1 MARKFFKISS
11 NSNLFRLELKKLQSE
26 INILQKKTNSFAFKD
41 FVLLFANLFN
51 LYILYTLNGLT
62 DKFTKQ
68 LAQIGDIFLDK
79 YFLRV
84 NQMVLESKVETV
96 QSLEQ
101 PISAGG
107 EEQALTF
114 WSKCTETFLSP
125 SVYYP
130 TLITIALL
138 GVCFFYYVNRSGS
151 GSAGVASA
159 DSINGTDMTQLVNL
173 SNSSLINASS
183 DLVLSDKNLSSTV
196 SQNPSFFGD
205 GFFGF
210 FGNEF
215 FATVEKSTF
224 DVIVRRNASG
234 EVFTEI
240 VDSAKDTSA
249 LCSSENIDVSA
260 IVRALDAKMKED
272 PTFGG
277 DISGFFH

>member
-11 NSNLFRLELKKLQSE
+11 NSNLSRLELRKLQSE
-26 INILQKKTNSFAFKD
+26 INLLQKKTNSFAIKD
-41 FVLLFANLFN
+41 YILLASNIFN
-51 LYILYTLNGLT
+51 LYILYSLNALT
-62 DKFTKQ
+62 EKFSQNLIT
-68 LAQIGDIFLDK
+68 IGDVLLDK
-79 YFLRV
+79 YFFKV
-84 NQMVLESKVETV
+84 NQMVLESKVETG
-96 QSLEQ
+96 QPLEQ

-130 TLITIALL
+130 TLITIAFL
-138 GVCFFYYVNRSGS
+138 GVCFLYYVNRSGS

-196 SQNPSFFGD
+196 SQNPSFFGN
-205 GFFGF
+205 G
-210 FGNEF
+210 F

-224 DVIVRRNASG
+224 DVIVRKNASG

-249 LCSSENIDVSA
+249 LCSSEDIDVSA
-260 IVRALDAKMKED
+260 IVRGLNAKLKED
-272 PTFGG
+272 PTLGG
-277 DISGFFH
+277 MSDISAFFH